1 MMGVLGPLDF
11 YDLVSKLLID
21 GEYFL
26 SIFFLIFLGG
36 RGWRQSIEVLKF
48 QVLAIGAKTY
58 VAALSVF
65 WTFEHDVVFVL
76 SFLGFC
82 VFFFFFCLQISIIL
96 QILRPKI

>member
-26 SIFFLIFLGG
+26 SIFFLGG
-36 RGWRQSIEVLKF
+36 RGGWWGQSIEVLKF
-48 QVLAIGAKTY
+48 QALATGAKTY

-76 SFLGFC
+76 SFFGFC